1 MPSLTL
7 LWLEEGNLL
16 IFYILLNEFTYSII
30 FVQRFSNVKSPSLVL
45 TPQLFAAS
53 NKVTSTFSTKIGN
66 VVRTHLSAY
75 VSNNKIAS
83 LEL

>member
-7 LWLEEGNLL
+7 LWLEEGSLL

-53 NKVTSTFSTKIGN
+53 NKVTSPIIGN

>member
-53 NKVTSTFSTKIGN
+53 NKVKSPIIGN